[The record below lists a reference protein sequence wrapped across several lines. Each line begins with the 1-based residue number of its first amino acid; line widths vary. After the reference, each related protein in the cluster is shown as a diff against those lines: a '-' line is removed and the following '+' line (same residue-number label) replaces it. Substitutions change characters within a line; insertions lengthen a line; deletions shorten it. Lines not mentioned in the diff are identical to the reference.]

1 MLTRASFRN
10 FKNLREVDVDLDR
23 FTVLVGPNGAGK
35 TSVLQGIH
43 LLTQLGVRRERT
55 SANLLDESPG
65 GHLGRLFSARWKPGR
80 LVTSGQARFRLA
92 LTEQDTAGDPAVTV
106 ALEVQP
112 STEFGG
118 DNFSLDLPDEPGGP
132 ISWGASRTGDPAA
145 LASRRLQRLR
155 AAVYLHLDAAL
166 MVRPSVVESETPRLA
181 HDGAGLASVL
191 AYLAG
196 DHPDRKEAI
205 EADVAAIVPWFK
217 RVLVRNTKVPRLT
230 TRPFAVGKEAVNVP
244 VEEEIWGHRFAVE
257 TTDGSTI
264 PADLLSDGTVLVLGL
279 MTMLH
284 GPTAPRLL
292 LLDDLDRALHLGAQ
306 VRLVKALQKVLADRP
321 DLQLVATSHSPYL
334 LQEVPASNV
343 RVLGLTSGGVR
354 CRPLTSH
361 PDYEKWKAVLGTG
374 EIWANLGED
383 WLGDAA

>member
-23 FTVLVGPNGAGK
+23 LTVLVGPNGAGK

-43 LLTQLGVRRERT
+43 LLTQLGLRRER
-55 SANLLDESPG
+55 DDPG
-65 GHLGRLFSARWKPGR
+65 GHLGRLFSGRWKPGR
-80 LVTSGQARFRLA
+80 LVTSGQTDLRLSLA
-92 LTEQDTAGDPAVTV
+92 EQDTTGTPAVTV
-106 ALEVQP
+106 TLAVQP
-112 STEFGG
+112 GTEFGS
-118 DNFSLDLPDEPGGP
+118 DKFSLDLSDEPGGP
-132 ISWGASRTGDPAA
+132 ISWDASAGDPKV
-145 LASRRLQRLR
+145 LTSRRLQRLR
-155 AAVYLHLDAAL
+155 AAVYLHLDAAI
-166 MVRPSVVESETPRLA
+166 MVRPSVVEIETPRLEQ
-181 HDGAGLASVL
+181 DGQGLASVL

-230 TRPFAVGKEAVNVP
+230 TRPFAVGKQAVNVP

-257 TTDGSTI
+257 TSDGSTI
-264 PADLLSDGTVLVLGL
+264 PADLLSEGTVLVLGL

-284 GPTAPRLL
+284 GPAAPRLL

-306 VRLVKALQKVLADRP
+306 VRLVQALKKLLTGRP
-321 DLQLVATSHSPYL
+321 DLQIVATSHSPYL
-334 LQEVPASNV
+334 LQEVPASSV
-343 RVLGLTSGGVR
+343 RVLGLTTGGVR

-361 PDYEKWKAVLGTG
+361 PEYEKWKAVLGTG

-383 WLGDAA
+383 WLGDTG

>member
-23 FTVLVGPNGAGK
+23 FTVFVGPNGAGK

-43 LLTQLGVRRERT
+43 LLTQLGLSREHAQ
-55 SANLLDESPG
+55 ANLLDESPG
-65 GHLGRLFSARWKPGR
+65 GHLGRLFSGRWKPGR
-80 LVTSGQARFRLA
+80 LVTSGQTQFRLA
-92 LTEQDTAGDPAVTV
+92 LAEQDTTEAPAVVALDVQPGTEHGADNFTLELPDQPGGRISWGTSRAGDPAGLTV
-106 ALEVQP
+106 
-112 STEFGG
+112 
-118 DNFSLDLPDEPGGP
+118 
-132 ISWGASRTGDPAA
+132 
-145 LASRRLQRLR
+145 RRLQRLR

-166 MVRPSVVESETPRLA
+166 MVRPSVVESETPRLK
-181 HDGAGLASVL
+181 HNGEGLASML

-230 TRPFAVGKEAVNVP
+230 TRPFAVGREAVNVP
-244 VEEEIWGHRFAVE
+244 VEEDIWGHRFAVE
-257 TTDGSTI
+257 TTDGSII
-264 PADLLSDGTVLVLGL
+264 PADLLSEGTVLMLGL

-292 LLDDLDRALHLGAQ
+292 LIDDLDRALHLGAQ
-306 VRLVKALQKVLADRP
+306 VRLVQALKKLLAGRP
-321 DLQLVATSHSPYL
+321 DLQIVATSHSPYL
-334 LQEVPASNV
+334 LQEMPASSV

-383 WLGDAA
+383 WLGDAG

>member
-43 LLTQLGVRRERT
+43 LLTQLGLGPRRAA
-55 SANLLDESPG
+55 ANLLDDSPG
-65 GHLGRLFSARWKPGR
+65 GHLGRLFSGRWKPGR
-80 LVTSGQARFRLA
+80 LVTSGQNYFRLA
-92 LTEQDTAGDPAVTV
+92 LAEQDTHGASAEAVV
-106 ALEVQP
+106 LEVQP
-112 STEFGG
+112 SPESGD
-118 DNFSLDLPDEPGGP
+118 DNFLIELPGEPGGP
-132 ISWGASRTGDPAA
+132 ISWGASRTGDPEV

-155 AAVYLHLDAAL
+155 AAVYLHLDAAI
-166 MVRPSVVESETPRLA
+166 MVRPSVVEHEVPRLA

-196 DHPDRKEAI
+196 THPDRKEAI

-230 TRPFAVGKEAVNVP
+230 TRPFAVGREAVNVP
-244 VEEEIWGHRFAVE
+244 VEEEVWGHRFAVE
-257 TTDGSTI
+257 ITDGSTI
-264 PADLLSDGTVLVLGL
+264 PADLLSEGTVLVLGL

-292 LLDDLDRALHLGAQ
+292 LLDDLDRGLHLGAQ
-306 VRLVKALQKVLADRP
+306 VRLVHALQKLLVGRP

-334 LQEVPASNV
+334 LQEMPASSV
-343 RVLGLTSGGVR
+343 RVLGLSAGGVR
-354 CRPLTSH
+354 CQPLTSH

-383 WLGDAA
+383 WLGDAG